1 MLTMHVCSFSAFGQ
15 DEDDNNEKPG
25 KLKPGKGFHIG
36 IMVGSMFANNEG
48 AGIYD
53 GWGFD
58 GEGNKFTEFQD
69 SYMNQKINYQYG
81 GKDPQFFTQD
91 QIAPALSES
100 GGQQIQH
107 DGWNFSE
114 SDMPYQMRFRPSIM
128 IGLACRYF
136 VDKKNTLILNVN
148 ATQLTA
154 NGAFTITLIN
164 PPNPSQAF
172 QSFGIKGTEQ
182 RLMFQLGY
190 QRILGNNEK
199 ANLFIEAGLNSTM
212 SKFNSNLIIINS
224 LQIDLYTYYNA
235 NGQQT
240 VALQKPVKVNIG
252 AFAGLG
258 LSLTLSPKTTIQL
271 LYAPIYERL
280 KLGYDTG
287 LHLQHTIALRAYYNI

>member
-1 MLTMHVCSFSAFGQ
+1 
-15 DEDDNNEKPG
+15 
-25 KLKPGKGFHIG
+25 
-36 IMVGSMFANNEG
+36 
-48 AGIYD
+48 
-53 GWGFD
+53 
-58 GEGNKFTEFQD
+58 
-69 SYMNQKINYQYG
+69 
-81 GKDPQFFTQD
+81 
-91 QIAPALSES
+91 
-100 GGQQIQH
+100 
-107 DGWNFSE
+107 
-114 SDMPYQMRFRPSIM
+114 
-128 IGLACRYF
+128 
-136 VDKKNTLILNVN
+136 
-148 ATQLTA
+148 
-154 NGAFTITLIN
+154 
-164 PPNPSQAF
+164 
-172 QSFGIKGTEQ
+172 
-182 RLMFQLGY
+182 MFQLGY